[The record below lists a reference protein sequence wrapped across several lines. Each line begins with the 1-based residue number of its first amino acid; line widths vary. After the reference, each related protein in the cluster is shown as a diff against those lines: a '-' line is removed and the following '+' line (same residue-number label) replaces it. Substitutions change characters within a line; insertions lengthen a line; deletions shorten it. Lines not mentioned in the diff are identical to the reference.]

1 MTVAVPSAV
10 RGRPRAFCVETA
22 LAAALQVFWRR
33 GFDHAS
39 LDELTEAMGINRP
52 SLYAAFGN
60 KESLFRRALDL
71 YQREKMGYVDMAL
84 EAPTARGVA
93 EQFLRGT
100 VAATT
105 GVDEPSGCL
114 GLMCSVTGEGT
125 KFIRDELG
133 ARRAAVNTAV
143 RDRFERAQA
152 EGDLPADT
160 SAEGL
165 SLYLRALC
173 DGLAVQAGAGTPR
186 PVLERLVA
194 TALDTWPSP

>member
-1 MTVAVPSAV
+1 MTVAVPSAA
-10 RGRPRAFCVETA
+10 RGRPRAFRVETA
-22 LAAALQVFWRR
+22 LDAALQVFRRR

-52 SLYAAFGN
+52 SLYATFGN
-60 KESLFRRALDL
+60 KESLFRQALDL

-100 VAATT
+100 LAATT
-105 GVDEPSGCL
+105 GADEPNGCL
-114 GLMCSVTGEGT
+114 GLMCSVARDATQ
-125 KFIRDELG
+125 FIRDELG
-133 ARRAAVNTAV
+133 ARRAAVNSAV
-143 RDRFERAQA
+143 QDRFERAQA
-152 EGDLPADT
+152 AGDLPADT
-160 SAEGL
+160 DAEGL
-165 SLYLRALC
+165 SLYLRAIC

-194 TALDTWPSP
+194 TALDAWPSP